1 MVIASLIVTGEQVTL
16 RLAVPNKGRL
26 SERSV
31 QILKQAG
38 LEIEDSDE
46 RKLFANVKKRD
57 FAVMF
62 VRASDIVNFVAKGAV
77 DVGITGKDLVLE
89 AGLDVKT
96 VYDLNFGHCRLSV
109 AAPES
114 SGIEEVKD
122 IRDGSVVATSFPKTT
137 ERYFAK
143 VGKRIEVTTI
153 SGAAEVTPHIGVADL
168 IVDLVSSGSTL
179 KVNHLKEVAVIAR
192 SNAVVIVN
200 EDAYKK
206 KREEIDELVAAI
218 ESVENAANKKYLMAD
233 VPVES
238 LESVRK
244 YFPGI
249 AGPTVMN
256 IAGRDDVV
264 AVHVVIDKDKAYDA
278 ITRLKKLGATGILIV
293 PIDRMVP

>member
-1 MVIASLIVTGEQVTL
+1 VTL

-38 LEIEDSDE
+38 LEIEDSDD
-46 RKLFANVKKRD
+46 RKLFATVKKRD

-62 VRASDIVNFVAKGAV
+62 VRASDIVNFVSKGAV

-114 SGIEEVKD
+114 SNIGSIEEIK
-122 IRDGSVVATSFPKTT
+122 DGSVVATSFPNMTKK
-137 ERYFAK
+137 YFAK
-143 VGKRIEVTTI
+143 AGKKIEVTTI

-179 KVNHLKEVAVIAR
+179 KVNHLKEVAVIAK

-200 EDAYKK
+200 EDSYKK
-206 KREEIDELVAAI
+206 KKDEIDELVAAI
-218 ESVENAANKKYLMAD
+218 ESVENAANRKYLMAD
-233 VPVES
+233 VPTKS
-238 LESVRK
+238 LEAVRK

>member
-1 MVIASLIVTGEQVTL
+1 MTL

-38 LEIEDSDE
+38 LEIEDSDD
-46 RKLFANVKKRD
+46 RKLFATVKKRD

-62 VRASDIVNFVAKGAV
+62 VRASDIVSFVSKGAV
-77 DVGITGKDLVLE
+77 DIGITGKDLVLE
-89 AGLDVKT
+89 AGLDVKS

-114 SGIEEVKD
+114 SGIEDVKD
-122 IRDGSVVATSFPKTT
+122 IKDGSVVATSFPNLTKK
-137 ERYFAK
+137 YFAK
-143 VGKRIEVTTI
+143 AGKKIEVTTI
-153 SGAAEVTPHIGVADL
+153 SGAAEVTPHLGVADL

-200 EDAYKK
+200 EASYKS
-206 KREEIDELVAAI
+206 KREDIDELVAAI

-233 VPVES
+233 VPTTS
-238 LESVRK
+238 LEAVRK
-244 YFPGI
+244 YLPGI

>member
-1 MVIASLIVTGEQVTL
+1 L

-38 LEIEDSDE
+38 LEIEDSDD
-46 RKLFANVKKRD
+46 RKLFATVKKRD

-62 VRASDIVNFVAKGAV
+62 VRASDIVSFVSKGAV

-109 AAPES
+109 AAPDS
-114 SGIEEVKD
+114 LGIEDVKD
-122 IRDGSVVATSFPKTT
+122 IKDGSVIATSFPNMTKK
-137 ERYFAK
+137 YFAK
-143 VGKRIEVTTI
+143 VGKNIEITTI

-179 KVNHLKEVAVIAR
+179 KVNHLKEIAVIAR

-200 EDAYKK
+200 EDSYKK

-233 VPVES
+233 VPTKS
-238 LESVRK
+238 LEAVRK
-244 YFPGI
+244 YLPGI

-278 ITRLKKLGATGILIV
+278 ITKLKKLGATGILIV

>member
-1 MVIASLIVTGEQVTL
+1 MGERVTL

-38 LEIEDSDE
+38 LEIEDSDD

-62 VRASDIVNFVAKGAV
+62 VRASDIVNFVSKGAV

-96 VYDLNFGHCRLSV
+96 VYDLSFGHCRLSV

-114 SGIEEVKD
+114 SGIGDVKD
-122 IRDGSVVATSFPKTT
+122 IQDGSVVATSFPNMAR
-137 ERYFAK
+137 RYFEK
-143 VGKRIEVTTI
+143 HGKRIEITTI
-153 SGAAEVTPHIGVADL
+153 SGAAEVTPHLGVADL

-179 KVNHLKEVAVIAR
+179 KVNHLKEVAVIAK

-200 EDAYKK
+200 EESYKK
-206 KREEIDELVAAI
+206 KREEIDELVSAI

-233 VPVES
+233 VPTKS
-238 LESVRK
+238 LDAVRK

-256 IAGRDDVV
+256 IAGREDVV
-264 AVHVVIDKDKAYDA
+264 AVHVVIDKDKVYDA
-278 ITRLKKLGATGILIV
+278 IARLKKMGATGILIV

>member
-1 MVIASLIVTGEQVTL
+1 MTL

-38 LEIEDSDE
+38 LEIEDSDD
-46 RKLFANVKKRD
+46 RKLFATVKKRD

-62 VRASDIVNFVAKGAV
+62 VRASDIVSFVSKGAV

-96 VYDLNFGHCRLSV
+96 VYDLNFGHCRLSI

-114 SGIEEVKD
+114 SGIQEVKD
-122 IRDGSVVATSFPKTT
+122 IADGSVVATSFPNLTRK
-137 ERYFAK
+137 YFAK
-143 VGKRIEVTTI
+143 AGKRIEVTTI

-179 KVNHLKEVAVIAR
+179 KVNHLREVAVIAK

-200 EDAYKK
+200 EDSYKS

-233 VPVES
+233 VPTKS
-238 LESVRK
+238 LDAVRK

-256 IAGRDDVV
+256 IAGREDVV

>member
-1 MVIASLIVTGEQVTL
+1 MTL

-38 LEIEDSDE
+38 LEIEDSDD

-62 VRASDIVNFVAKGAV
+62 VRAADIVSFVSKGAV
-77 DVGITGKDLVLE
+77 DIGITGKDLVLE
-89 AGLDVKT
+89 AGLDVKS

-114 SGIEEVKD
+114 SGIEDVKD
-122 IRDGSVVATSFPKTT
+122 IKDGSVVATSFPNLTRK
-137 ERYFAK
+137 YFAK
-143 VGKRIEVTTI
+143 AGKRIEVTTI

-200 EDAYKK
+200 EGSYKS

-233 VPVES
+233 VPTKS
-238 LESVRK
+238 LEAVRK
-244 YFPGI
+244 YLPGI

>member
-1 MVIASLIVTGEQVTL
+1 VTL

-38 LEIEDSDE
+38 LEIEDSDD
-46 RKLFANVKKRD
+46 RKLFATVKSRD

-62 VRASDIVNFVAKGAV
+62 VRASDIVSFVSKGAV

-89 AGLDVKT
+89 AGLDVKS

-109 AAPES
+109 AAPET
-114 SGIEEVKD
+114 SGITEVKD
-122 IRDGSVVATSFPKTT
+122 IKDGSVVATSFPNLTKK
-137 ERYFAK
+137 YFAK
-143 VGKRIEVTTI
+143 AGKKIEVTVI

-200 EDAYKK
+200 EESYKS

-218 ESVENAANKKYLMAD
+218 ESVENAANRKYLMAD
-233 VPVES
+233 VPTKS
-238 LESVRK
+238 LEAVRK

-278 ITRLKKLGATGILIV
+278 ITKLKKLGATGILIV

>member
-1 MVIASLIVTGEQVTL
+1 MTL

-38 LEIEDSDE
+38 LEIEDSDD
-46 RKLFANVKKRD
+46 RKLFATVKKRD

-62 VRASDIVNFVAKGAV
+62 VRASDIVNFVSKGAV

-122 IRDGSVVATSFPKTT
+122 IKDGSVVATSFPNLTRK
-137 ERYFAK
+137 YFAK
-143 VGKRIEVTTI
+143 AGKRIEVTTI

-200 EDAYKK
+200 EDSYRK
-206 KREEIDELVAAI
+206 KREDIDELVAAI

-233 VPVES
+233 VPVKS
-238 LESVRK
+238 LDAVRR
-244 YFPGI
+244 YLPGI

-278 ITRLKKLGATGILIV
+278 ITKLKKLGATGILIV

>member
-1 MVIASLIVTGEQVTL
+1 VTL

-38 LEIEDSDE
+38 LEIEDSDD
-46 RKLFANVKKRD
+46 RKLFALVKKRD

-62 VRASDIVNFVAKGAV
+62 VRASDIVNFVSKGAV

-109 AAPES
+109 AAPDN
-114 SGIEEVKD
+114 SGIEDVKD
-122 IRDGSVVATSFPKTT
+122 IKDGSVIATSFPNLTKK
-137 ERYFAK
+137 YFAK
-143 VGKRIEVTTI
+143 AGKNIDITTI

-179 KVNHLKEVAVIAR
+179 KVNHLKEIAVIAR

-200 EDAYKK
+200 EDSYKK
-206 KREEIDELVAAI
+206 KREDIDELVAAI

-233 VPVES
+233 VPTKS
-238 LESVRK
+238 LDAVRR
-244 YFPGI
+244 YLPGI

-278 ITRLKKLGATGILIV
+278 ITKLKKLGATGILIV

>member
-1 MVIASLIVTGEQVTL
+1 MTL

-38 LEIEDSDE
+38 LEIEDSED

-62 VRASDIVNFVAKGAV
+62 VRASDIVSFVAKGAV

-96 VYDLNFGHCRLSV
+96 VHDLAFGHCRLSI
-109 AAPES
+109 AAPDS

-122 IRDGSVVATSFPKTT
+122 IRDGSVVATSFPNLARK
-137 ERYFAK
+137 YFDK
-143 VGKRIEVTTI
+143 HGKRVEITTV

-179 KVNHLKEVAVIAR
+179 KVHHLKEVAVIAK

-200 EDAYKK
+200 EDSYQS
-206 KREEIDELVAAI
+206 KRDEIDELVAAI
-218 ESVENAANKKYLMAD
+218 QSVENAANKKYLMAD
-233 VPVES
+233 VPVKS

-256 IAGRDDVV
+256 IAGREDVV
-264 AVHVVIDKDKAYDA
+264 AVHVVIDKDKSYEA

>member
-1 MVIASLIVTGEQVTL
+1 MTL

-31 QILKQAG
+31 EILKQAG
-38 LEIEDSDE
+38 LEIEDSDD
-46 RKLFANVKKRD
+46 RKLFAAVKKRD

-62 VRASDIVNFVAKGAV
+62 VRASDIVNFVSKGAV

-109 AAPES
+109 AAPEA
-114 SGIEEVKD
+114 SGIKSVDD
-122 IRDGSVVATSFPKTT
+122 IEDGSVVATSFPNVTS
-137 ERYFAK
+137 RFFAK
-143 VGKRIEVTTI
+143 AGKKIEITTI

-179 KVNHLKEVAVIAR
+179 KVNHLKEVAVIAK
-192 SNAVVIVN
+192 SNAVVVVN
-200 EDAYKK
+200 EDAYRK
-206 KREEIDELVAAI
+206 KRDEIDELVAAI

-233 VPVES
+233 VPTKS
-238 LESVRK
+238 LDAVRK
-244 YFPGI
+244 YLPGI

-256 IAGRDDVV
+256 IAGREDVV

>member
-1 MVIASLIVTGEQVTL
+1 MTL

-38 LEIEDSDE
+38 LEIEDSDD
-46 RKLFANVKKRD
+46 RKLFATVKKRD

-62 VRASDIVNFVAKGAV
+62 VRASDIVSFVSKGAV

-96 VYDLNFGHCRLSV
+96 VHDLNFGHCRLSV

-114 SGIEEVKD
+114 SGIEKVEEIK
-122 IRDGSVVATSFPKTT
+122 DGSVVATSFPNLTKK
-137 ERYFAK
+137 YFAK
-143 VGKRIEVTTI
+143 AGKRIEVTTI

-179 KVNHLKEVAVIAR
+179 KVNHLKEVAVIAK

-200 EDAYKK
+200 EDSYKK
-206 KREEIDELVAAI
+206 KRDEIDELVAAI
-218 ESVENAANKKYLMAD
+218 ESVENAANRKYLMAD
-233 VPVES
+233 VPTRS
-238 LESVRK
+238 LDAVRK

>member
-1 MVIASLIVTGEQVTL
+1 MFRFVTGEQVTL

-31 QILKQAG
+31 EILKQAG
-38 LEIEDSDE
+38 LEIEDSDD
-46 RKLFANVKKRD
+46 RKLFAAVKKRD

-62 VRASDIVNFVAKGAV
+62 VRASDIVNFVSKGAV

-109 AAPES
+109 AAPEA
-114 SGIEEVKD
+114 SGIKSVDD
-122 IRDGSVVATSFPKTT
+122 IEDGSVVATSFPNVTS
-137 ERYFAK
+137 RFFAK
-143 VGKRIEVTTI
+143 AGKKIEITTI

-179 KVNHLKEVAVIAR
+179 KVNHLKEVAVIAK
-192 SNAVVIVN
+192 SNAVVVVN
-200 EDAYKK
+200 EDAYRK
-206 KREEIDELVAAI
+206 KRDEIDELVAAI

-233 VPVES
+233 VPTKS
-238 LESVRK
+238 LDAVRK
-244 YFPGI
+244 YLPGI

-256 IAGRDDVV
+256 IAGREDVV

>member
-1 MVIASLIVTGEQVTL
+1 
-16 RLAVPNKGRL
+16 LAVPNKGRL

-38 LEIEDSDE
+38 LEIEDSDD
-46 RKLFANVKKRD
+46 RKLFATVKKRD

-62 VRASDIVNFVAKGAV
+62 VRASDIVSFVSKGAV

-114 SGIEEVKD
+114 SGIEKIEEIK
-122 IRDGSVVATSFPKTT
+122 DGSVVATSFPNLTRK
-137 ERYFAK
+137 YVAK
-143 VGKRIEVTTI
+143 AGKKIEVTTI

-179 KVNHLKEVAVIAR
+179 KVNHLKEVAVIAK

-200 EDAYKK
+200 EDSYKR

-233 VPVES
+233 VPTKS
-238 LESVRK
+238 LEAVRK

-256 IAGRDDVV
+256 IAGREDVV

>member
-1 MVIASLIVTGEQVTL
+1 VTL

-38 LEIEDSDE
+38 LEIEDSDD
-46 RKLFANVKKRD
+46 RKLFATVKKRD

-62 VRASDIVNFVAKGAV
+62 VRASDIVSFVSKGAV
-77 DVGITGKDLVLE
+77 DIGITGKDLVLE
-89 AGLDVKT
+89 AGLDVKS

-114 SGIEEVKD
+114 SGIEDVKD
-122 IRDGSVVATSFPKTT
+122 IKDGSVVATSFPNLTKK
-137 ERYFAK
+137 YFAK
-143 VGKRIEVTTI
+143 AGKKIEVTTI
-153 SGAAEVTPHIGVADL
+153 SGAAEVTPHLGVADL

-200 EDAYKK
+200 EASYKS
-206 KREEIDELVAAI
+206 KREDIDELVAAI

-233 VPVES
+233 VPTTS
-238 LESVRK
+238 LEAVRK
-244 YFPGI
+244 YLPGI

>member
-1 MVIASLIVTGEQVTL
+1 VTL

-38 LEIEDSDE
+38 LEIEDSDD
-46 RKLFANVKKRD
+46 RKLFATVKKRD

-62 VRASDIVNFVAKGAV
+62 VRASDIVNFVSKGAV

-96 VYDLNFGHCRLSV
+96 IYDLNFGHCRLSV

-114 SGIEEVKD
+114 SGIEDVDEIK
-122 IRDGSVVATSFPKTT
+122 DGSVVATSFPNLTKK
-137 ERYFAK
+137 YFAK
-143 VGKRIEVTTI
+143 VGKKIEVTTI

-179 KVNHLKEVAVIAR
+179 KVNHLKEVAVIAK

-200 EDAYKK
+200 EESYKK
-206 KREEIDELVAAI
+206 KRDEIDELVAAI
-218 ESVENAANKKYLMAD
+218 ESVENAANRKYLMAD
-233 VPVES
+233 VPTKS
-238 LESVRK
+238 LDAVRK

>member
-1 MVIASLIVTGEQVTL
+1 
-16 RLAVPNKGRL
+16 LAVPNKGRL

-38 LEIEDSDE
+38 LEIEDSDD
-46 RKLFANVKKRD
+46 RKLFATVKKRD

-62 VRASDIVNFVAKGAV
+62 VRASDIVSFVSKGAV

-109 AAPES
+109 AAPDS
-114 SGIEEVKD
+114 LGIEDVKD
-122 IRDGSVVATSFPKTT
+122 IKDGSVIATSFPNMTKK
-137 ERYFAK
+137 YFAK
-143 VGKRIEVTTI
+143 VGKNIEITTI

-179 KVNHLKEVAVIAR
+179 KVNHLKEIAVIAR

-200 EDAYKK
+200 EDSYRK

-233 VPVES
+233 VPTKS
-238 LESVRK
+238 LEAVRK
-244 YFPGI
+244 YLPGI

-278 ITRLKKLGATGILIV
+278 ITKLKKLGATGILIV